1 MMLDSELVQFV
12 AEADGPRF
20 CAAGFVP
27 LPLFELAE
35 LTVALS
41 ETCLGN

>member
-1 MMLDSELVQFV
+1 MDHVS
-12 AEADGPRF
+12 A

-27 LPLFELAE
+27 LLLFELAE

-41 ETCLGN
+41 EIVSVTELLDFFR